1 MSTANK
7 LKAIEEFVQYARSW
21 DLTYS
26 FSDDPT
32 LFRRGEAQRKQLS
45 ELADKLA
52 EATSRQFAVEL
63 YNEIVAERMPENA
76 RQTFEW
82 VYMEKN

>member
-1 MSTANK
+1 MSKVGK
-7 LKAIEEFVQYARSW
+7 LRLIEEFVQYARGW

-26 FSDDPT
+26 FSDDPNI
-32 LFRRGEAQRKQLS
+32 FRRGEAQRKQLS

-52 EATSRQFAVEL
+52 EATSKQFAVEL
-63 YNEIVAERMPENA
+63 YNEVIAERMPENS

-82 VYMEKN
+82 VYMEEH